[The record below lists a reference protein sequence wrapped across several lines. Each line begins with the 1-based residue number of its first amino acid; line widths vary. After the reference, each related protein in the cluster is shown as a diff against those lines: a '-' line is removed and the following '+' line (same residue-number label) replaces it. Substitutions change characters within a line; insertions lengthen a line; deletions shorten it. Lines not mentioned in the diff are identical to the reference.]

1 MTLLSESIENYERA
15 INDDVQS
22 IINIFREQ
30 YCTMIENFSVYKNNN
45 CTDCG
50 ISIRKIFTQ
59 EIKEAILT
67 HKDIRW
73 FRQVQEI
80 IFIRGDYSN
89 IFFADMTCFSGD
101 FYYEIWSEIKKYIGK
116 SESSRLSPEQE
127 LGLDVLDYE
136 HENFSRFTGP
146 LIEFIKEIDY
156 QSKYITICET
166 LSLLQ
171 NEIFKNI
178 DDVTIL

>member
-1 MTLLSESIENYERA
+1 
-15 INDDVQS
+15 
-22 IINIFREQ
+22 
-30 YCTMIENFSVYKNNN
+30 
-45 CTDCG
+45 
-50 ISIRKIFTQ
+50 
-59 EIKEAILT
+59 
-67 HKDIRW
+67 
-73 FRQVQEI
+73 
-80 IFIRGDYSN
+80 
-89 IFFADMTCFSGD
+89 MTCFSGD

-136 HENFSRFTGP
+136 HENFSRFTDP